1 MRILAIETAT
11 GASSVALGDDT
22 EVVASAARSD
32 RRGHVGFL
40 VPALDFCFTQ
50 AGWRPQDVDVVAVDI
65 GPGLFGGIRVGLATA
80 QAVAAAVGV
89 PLAPVRSLDAVA
101 FAAATGHRRVWAV
114 VDARR
119 GEVAVAPYHPVPGGV
134 VRDGPAELVTPEGFR
149 GLLES
154 DSSQK
159 LVVGDWGV
167 LPEGMLLGIHGV
179 RTGGPRHPAAAAV
192 LAVARGLAE
201 REAFPHP
208 DEVRPFY
215 LREPDVRINW
225 EDFRKE
231 GPWTG

>member
-1 MRILAIETAT
+1 MRFVAIETAT
-11 GASSVALGDDT
+11 GASSVALGDGST
-22 EVVASAARSD
+22 VVASAGRTD

-40 VPALDFCFTQ
+40 VPALDFCFAQ
-50 AGWRPQDVDVVAVDI
+50 AGWRPQEIDVVAVDI

-80 QAVAAAVGV
+80 HALAGAVGV
-89 PLAPVRSLDAVA
+89 PLTPVCSLDAVA

-119 GEVAVAPYHPVPGGV
+119 GEVAVAPYQPVPGGV
-134 VRDGPAELVTPEGFR
+134 MRDGPAERVTPDAFR

-154 DSSQK
+154 DPAQK
-159 LVVGDWGV
+159 LVVGDWPV

-179 RTGGPRHPAAAAV
+179 RTGSPRHPSAAAV
-192 LAVARGLAE
+192 MEVARGLAE

-225 EDFRKE
+225 SDFRRE
-231 GPWTG
+231 GPWPN

>member
-1 MRILAIETAT
+1 VRIVAIETAT
-11 GASSVALGDDT
+11 GATSIALGDGSS
-22 EVVASAARSD
+22 VVASAGRAD
-32 RRGHVGFL
+32 RRGHVAFL
-40 VPALDFCFTQ
+40 VPALEFCFSQ
-50 AGWRPQDVDVVAVDI
+50 AGWRPQEIDVVAVDI

-80 QAVAAAVGV
+80 QALAGAAGV
-89 PLAPVRSLDAVA
+89 PLVPVCSLDAVA

-119 GEVAVAPYHPVPGGV
+119 GEVAVAPYRPVPGGV
-134 VRDGPAELVTPEGFR
+134 VRDGPAELVTADRFR

-154 DSSQK
+154 DPSPK

-179 RTGGPRHPAAAAV
+179 RTGGPRYPAAEAV
-192 LAVARGLAE
+192 VEVARGLAE
-201 REAFPHP
+201 RGAFPHP

-225 EDFRKE
+225 ADFRQE
-231 GPWTG
+231 GPWPS